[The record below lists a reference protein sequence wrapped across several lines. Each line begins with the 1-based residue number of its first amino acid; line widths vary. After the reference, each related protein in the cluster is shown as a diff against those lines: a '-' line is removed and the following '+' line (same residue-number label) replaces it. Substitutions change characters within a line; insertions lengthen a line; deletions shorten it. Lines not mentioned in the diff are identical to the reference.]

1 MAILFTDKV
10 NIKIPRMALKS
21 ADKLKLAAA
30 GTLLVVL
37 ALGALI
43 VWMYLPTDSASDVS
57 APPVPATQ
65 PSTPKSDFGHF
76 LRIVQ
81 SDDIQQATA
90 MLAKDPSLAKQSR
103 ARDGATPLH
112 LAISVSMA
120 KLLLDNGADINAHK
134 SAYSGTPLR
143 WAASQLLD
151 RKPESR
157 ELVRFLQSR
166 GAAEPDIYFAAAVGD
181 IPQMKKL
188 LAADPSLLE
197 KSSRSGDVL
206 FDSCSPLQIA
216 AYADAFD
223 SAKFLIDQ
231 GANVRNRSG
240 WHNTEALEKAAWAG
254 GADVVAL
261 LLDHGA
267 SVDGSDKVYGDIP
280 LQNAATMGH
289 ADVVKILLA
298 HGATIPRRLIP
309 DVRAAMQHPDNNS
322 GPTSGTQDEFKQV
335 LEMLSAI
342 TATQPAI
349 R

>member
-1 MAILFTDKV
+1 
-10 NIKIPRMALKS
+10 MALKS

-30 GTLLVVL
+30 GALLIIM

-43 VWMYLPTDSASDVS
+43 VWSQLPTDSAPDVI
-57 APPVPATQ
+57 APPVQATQ
-65 PSTPKSDFGHF
+65 PPPPKSDFGHF

-81 SDDIQQATA
+81 SDDTEQATA
-90 MLAKDPSLAKQSR
+90 VLAKDPSLAKQSR
-103 ARDGATPLH
+103 SRDGATPLH

-157 ELVRFLQSR
+157 KLVRFLQSR
-166 GAAEPDIYFAAAVGD
+166 GAVEPDIYFAAAVGD

-188 LAADPSLLE
+188 LAGDPSLLD

-216 AYADAFD
+216 AYADEFD

-240 WHNTEALEKAAWAG
+240 WHNTEALEKAAWVG
-254 GADVVAL
+254 SADIAAI

-267 SVDGSDKVYGDIP
+267 SVDGPDKVYTNTP

-298 HGATIPRRLIP
+298 HGATINRRLIP
-309 DVRAAMQHPDNNS
+309 DVRAAMQHPPENE
-322 GPTSGTQDEFKQV
+322 GPLPGTQDEFKQV
-335 LEMLSAI
+335 LEILSAI
-342 TATQPAI
+342 AATQPAMH
-349 R
+349 